1 MYVYSYDVMGYQDS
15 EAFNVSVAGKP
26 SMTAISVEDYNTLA
40 QNFNNKLGSNEQ
52 EKKVKLIGSNF
63 GLGTPGDPMTY
74 RKSFPSTE
82 LSGSGDGLTN
92 YYGSEGSTQK
102 TISKSTTTNNG
113 YDIQISN
120 DRYAGAEVLGIGVK
134 FTFGIAAGTGGNI
147 AIKKADPYG
156 TADNNG
162 NGKKWAALT
171 VVPEVY
177 ATAADG
183 KGYAVDYHS
192 NGTADTSG
200 SSLDGMFFMQATAG
214 LNLGNGKDSAVARL
228 SLSTAAGGDGG
239 LYLTICDPV
248 NGGWLTDGNVTC
260 IGTVSHNGGTPYQTQ
275 NFTGKSLTSSNSHA
289 ITYDA
294 YAVSKRINYFS
305 SVNNNVKGQ
314 YMAIATGDFDGDGS
328 DSIIVYVPEYKA
340 PKIQEF
346 GKK

>member
-1 MYVYSYDVMGYQDS
+1 MKNLTKRIISTMLCAAVTAVNVGIGGIIPS
-15 EAFNVSVAGKP
+15 VSV
-26 SMTAISVEDYNTLA
+26 TAD
-40 QNFNNKLGSNEQ
+40 
-52 EKKVKLIGSNF
+52 
-63 GLGTPGDPMTY
+63 
-74 RKSFPSTE
+74 
-82 LSGSGDGLTN
+82 
-92 YYGSEGSTQK
+92 
-102 TISKSTTTNNG
+102 
-113 YDIQISN
+113 
-120 DRYAGAEVLGIGVK
+120 
-134 FTFGIAAGTGGNI
+134 AAGTQSIFDDRANTVLGSSAEDI

-260 IGTVSHNGGTPYQTQ
+260 IGTV
-275 NFTGKSLTSSNSHA
+275 
-289 ITYDA
+289 
-294 YAVSKRINYFS
+294 R
-305 SVNNNVKGQ
+305 
-314 YMAIATGDFDGDGS
+314 
-328 DSIIVYVPEYKA
+328 
-340 PKIQEF
+340 
-346 GKK
+346 